1 MNNIVSLLLGGTLVA
16 AVLTFIQFLINRKDA
31 KEKEDN
37 AILKAI
43 ADLADKITRIEKR
56 MDKDSADAARRNIL
70 IFDDELRRGDPHSE
84 EAYNQILDDCNYYEK
99 FCRANKDYEN
109 SKCGS
114 ACENIKRTYQI
125 VKHEDRFI

>member
-1 MNNIVSLLLGGTLVA
+1 MLNAVSLLLGGTLVA
-16 AVLTFIQFLINRKDA
+16 AILTFLQFLINRRDA
-31 KEKEDN
+31 KEEKEN

-43 ADLADKITRIEKR
+43 SELADKITGIEKR
-56 MDKDSADAARRNIL
+56 MDKSSADAARRNIL
-70 IFDDELRRGDPHSE
+70 IFDDELRIGTPHSE
-84 EAYNQILDDCNYYEK
+84 EAFNQILDDCNYYEK

-114 ACENIKRTYQI
+114 ACENIKHTYQV

>member
-1 MNNIVSLLLGGTLVA
+1 MNIVSLLLGGTLVA
-16 AVLTFIQFLINRKDA
+16 AVLTFIQFLIGRKDA

-43 ADLADKITRIEKR
+43 ADLAEKITRIEKR

-70 IFDDELRRGDPHSE
+70 LFDDELRRGVPHSE
-84 EAYNQILDDCNYYEK
+84 EAYNQVLDDCNYYERY
-99 FCRANKDYEN
+99 CRENSDYSN

-114 ACENIKRTYQI
+114 ACENIKHTYQV